1 MIRINKLPSTPQ
13 LGNPTYGLREM
24 DDGDI
29 PAVTGLFMHY
39 MQRFDMAPVMTM
51 EEVRHQFLSGQGE
64 GYKEKESW
72 GTRRQGQVTWS
83 YVVEN
88 PETHKITDFFSFYSL
103 PSTIIN
109 QTKHKLLEAAYLF
122 YYATDVAF
130 QPGAGGDDR
139 LSKRL
144 ETLIGDAL
152 IIASQAKFDV
162 FNALTLMDNPRF
174 LKDLKFG
181 PGDGFLNF
189 YLYNWRTAPLAG
201 VEPTGDVPPGKGVG
215 VVML

>member
-1 MIRINKLPSTPQ
+1 MEDQHVPGVS
-13 LGNPTYGLREM
+13 
-24 DDGDI
+24 
-29 PAVTGLFMHY
+29 ALFARY
-39 MQRFDMAPVMTM
+39 MQGFDMAPVMTE

-64 GYKEKESW
+64 VHKEKE
-72 GTRRQGQVTWS
+72 GCGIRREGQVTWS

-130 QPGAGGDDR
+130 QQGAENDGR
-139 LSKRL
+139 LKKRL
-144 ETLIGDAL
+144 AMLVGDAL
-152 IIASQAKFDV
+152 IIASQAQFDV
-162 FNALTLMDNPRF
+162 FNALTLMDNSQF

-189 YLYNWRTAPLAG
+189 YLYNWRTAPMAG
-201 VEPTGDVPPGKGVG
+201 IDPKGTVPVGKGVG